1 MDLSFLQQIGISIGR
16 IGFTLSVIGL
26 TGVAFVG
33 WTWPIVS
40 EAGSY
45 LAFASLPGLASSVIG
60 HVVRPTS
67 GTRWGMA
74 IGFVASFY
82 LATIWFGLTHF

>member
-16 IGFTLSVIGL
+16 IGFALSVIGL
-26 TGVAFVG
+26 MGVAFVG
-33 WTWPIVS
+33 WTWSIVS
-40 EAGSY
+40 EVASY
-45 LAFASLPGLASSVIG
+45 LAFASLPGLAGSVVG
-60 HVVRPTS
+60 HIIRPTS
-67 GTRWGMA
+67 ATRWGMA